1 MIATMQLRHPANAFR
16 HRGFTM
22 VELMVGITLGLMV
35 LAVATTVF
43 VNVSNNRHDTTRVA
57 RQIENGRYAMSLLA
71 DDLANAGYFGEFDP
85 RLVGAPVVKPDPC
98 SVNVADMKAN
108 VMMHVQGYGP
118 AAAKPACL
126 ADVKA
131 NTAAIVVRRTA
142 TCIAGAANC
151 DAVANGDVYLQSTL
165 CNAELAAPAIANHYA
180 VAAAPGGPFPHN
192 LRDCATGAA
201 LRRYEMHLYFVANN
215 NAAGDGIPTLKRAE
229 LSAGA
234 FTIVPLVEGI
244 ENLQVEYGLDTDGNS
259 TPNAYT
265 ADPGTFNGCGADPCY
280 VANFVNA
287 VTARI
292 HLLARTT
299 EMTAGGNDIKTF
311 SLGNDEAGNPIT
323 VGPYNDKYKRHVYT
337 QVVRMN
343 NPAGRRE

>member
-1 MIATMQLRHPANAFR
+1 
-16 HRGFTM
+16 
-22 VELMVGITLGLMV
+22 
-35 LAVATTVF
+35 
-43 VNVSNNRHDTTRVA
+43 
-57 RQIENGRYAMSLLA
+57 
-71 DDLANAGYFGEFDP
+71 
-85 RLVGAPVVKPDPC
+85 
-98 SVNVADMKAN
+98 
-108 VMMHVQGYGP
+108 
-118 AAAKPACL
+118 
-126 ADVKA
+126 
-131 NTAAIVVRRTA
+131 
-142 TCIAGAANC
+142 
-151 DAVANGDVYLQSTL
+151 
-165 CNAELAAPAIANHYA
+165 
-180 VAAAPGGPFPHN
+180 
-192 LRDCATGAA
+192 
-201 LRRYEMHLYFVANN
+201 MHLYFVANN